1 MRSAPKAGA
10 AITGALTVWL
20 IRFLLLNRKRP
31 VYPAPQSL
39 IIQPQVEGSVNRRP
53 DELELIWTRTA
64 QVIRIFASLDPD
76 LADLDPLRQTPLMT
90 VQQTQHTMI
99 TSLDKARRWYFGL
112 YFDADPTPLILAERF
127 LPFEGGFNVRDLGG
141 YQSQNGKRLRW
152 GQVFRSAHLSHLTQ
166 ADLNLIDQ
174 LGLKL
179 ICDLRS
185 TPEVNEYPNVLPEGV
200 PARRIPIL
208 SDHAKAFS
216 PRVILLNFRRLDA
229 LMTRSYTQ
237 TMLMGKAQAFGHM
250 IRLIADPA
258 QRPILFHCTAG
269 KDRTGLTAALILSVL
284 GVPDETIIADY
295 SLTNLSYEPI
305 YQMINENAGRLR
317 VLHLTVDDLQP
328 LLIADPDY
336 IRSALNYLRKRCGS
350 VEAYLTGPA
359 GLELSV
365 IESLRQGLLS

>member
-31 VYPAPQSL
+31 DYPTPQSL
-39 IIQPQVEGSVNRRP
+39 IIQPQLEGSVNRRP
-53 DELELIWTRTA
+53 DGLELIWTRRA
-64 QVIRIFASLDPD
+64 QVTRIFASLAPD
-76 LADLDPLRQTPLMT
+76 LSDVAPLRDTPLMT
-90 VQQTQHTMI
+90 VQQMHQTLI
-99 TSLDKARRWYFGL
+99 TSLDKEQRWYFGL

-127 LPFEGGFNVRDLGG
+127 LPLKGGFNVRDLGG
-141 YQSQNGKRLRW
+141 YPGQNGKRVRW
-152 GQVFRSAHLSHLTQ
+152 GRVFRSAHLSHLTQ
-166 ADLNLIDQ
+166 TDLNLIEQ

-185 TPEVNEYPNVLPEGV
+185 TPEVNEYPNILPGGI
-200 PARRIPIL
+200 PARRISVL

-216 PRVILLNFRRLDA
+216 PRIILLNFRRLDM
-229 LMTRSYTQ
+229 LMIRSYTR
-237 TMLMGKAQAFGHM
+237 TMLMGKAKAFGHV

-258 QRPILFHCTAG
+258 HQPILFHCTAG
-269 KDRTGLTAALILSVL
+269 KDRTGITSALILSVL

-295 SLTNLSYEPI
+295 SLTNLSYDPI

-317 VLHLTVDDLQP
+317 ALNLTVDDLQP
-328 LLIADPDY
+328 LLTADPAY
-336 IRSALNYLRKRCGS
+336 MRSALSYLCEHFGS

-359 GLELSV
+359 GLEPSAIAL
-365 IESLRQGLLS
+365 LRQSLLD